1 MKQFFDTYNF
11 CKRDINKFI
20 LLLGKGVYPYEY
32 MDHWKKFIEA
42 SMPEEENFCCSLNM
56 EDITHASYRHAKK
69 ELEGD
74 FEIKNLD
81 KYYNLCIQSDRVL
94 LVDAIEHFWNMCLE
108 IYDLDS
114 TRFFPAAELAWQSP
128 LKRQM
133 ENKNYSLASIC
144 Y

>member
-1 MKQFFDTYNF
+1 
-11 CKRDINKFI
+11 
-20 LLLGKGVYPYEY
+20 
-32 MDHWKKFIEA
+32 
-42 SMPEEENFCCSLNM
+42 MPEEKNFCCSVNM
-56 EDITHASYRHAKK
+56 EDITQASYRHAKK

-114 TRFFPAAELAWQSP
+114 TRFFPAAELPWQSP

>member
-1 MKQFFDTYNF
+1 
-11 CKRDINKFI
+11 
-20 LLLGKGVYPYEY
+20 
-32 MDHWKKFIEA
+32 
-42 SMPEEENFCCSLNM
+42 MPEEKNFCCSVNM

-114 TRFFPAAELAWQSP
+114 TRFFPAAELPWQSP

>member
-94 LVDAIEHFWNMCLE
+94 LVDAIEHF
-108 IYDLDS
+108 
-114 TRFFPAAELAWQSP
+114 
-128 LKRQM
+128 
-133 ENKNYSLASIC
+133 
-144 Y
+144 

>member
-1 MKQFFDTYNF
+1 
-11 CKRDINKFI
+11 
-20 LLLGKGVYPYEY
+20 
-32 MDHWKKFIEA
+32 
-42 SMPEEENFCCSLNM
+42 M

-74 FEIKNLD
+74 FEIKNWD

-114 TRFFPAAELAWQSP
+114 TRFFPAAELPWQSP